1 VAHEREGRAVNAI
14 ESKRDFWA
22 KIAKENG
29 WYVEPFH
36 VQVWVNGEGEIVDS
50 VSFQGLDRD
59 IIETA

>member
-1 VAHEREGRAVNAI
+1 VKVSI
-14 ESKRDFWA
+14 EDKRNFWA
-22 KIAKENG
+22 KIAKDNG

-59 IIETA
+59 IIATA